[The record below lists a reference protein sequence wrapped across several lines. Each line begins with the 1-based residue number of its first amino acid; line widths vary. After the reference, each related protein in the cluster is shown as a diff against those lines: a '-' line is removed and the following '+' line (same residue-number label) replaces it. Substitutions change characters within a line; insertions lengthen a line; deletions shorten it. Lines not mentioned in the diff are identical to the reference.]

1 MMNNGV
7 NNLLFI
13 ESIKMKF
20 KILLNKSVCFFYA
33 VFIASILIGCASND
47 IKIIYNQD
55 NNPSSFDGLVNIINT
70 SNSDVNIMFLHGMDG
85 YASRDNR
92 VDPCF
97 VIDNLRKAYGLE
109 PANNPFPQLFCNN
122 TFSVG
127 NKNVQLTS
135 LHWNDLTSLRK
146 SDLASIDNDP
156 NLAENRAGMTKIIRQ
171 ELINDGFSD
180 ALMYTGVYRKPII
193 NRVINNLKKM
203 NDAQPDAINIF
214 ITFSLGSSILVDTI
228 KELEKRNELKLLK
241 NKVEMVYML
250 ANQIPLIN
258 LGTQEINT
266 LFKVKSTTPSQ
277 YSQLEKVLN
286 IPVNLE
292 KSEDPKIRVVAF
304 TDPNDLLSYPLDPD
318 SMGNLKNMYVNA
330 AVSIAKKT
338 YYLPFFKQYGV
349 VNYLEAHTGYVHNPT
364 VNNLLLYGY
373 GNSLKDKITVSN
385 DFN

>member
-1 MMNNGV
+1 
-7 NNLLFI
+7 
-13 ESIKMKF
+13 MKF